1 MTTVKSLVDI
11 LGDIYTNKVLES
23 SSPIQFR
30 DTFSEGIAEILEVCF
45 LNVRPPLV
53 VDFSEELQRVD
64 AIFREFQAKYDVA
77 HALTPDFFRVSVY
90 DRLLQYGFSKHW
102 ADTIYRRL
110 KWRKKYRGL
119 GIGFIDDLYYGDDDS
134 RSE

>member
-23 SSPIQFR
+23 SSPIKFR
-30 DTFSEGIAEILEVCF
+30 DTFSEGLAEILEVCF

-64 AIFREFQAKYDVA
+64 ALFREFQAKYDVA
-77 HALTPDFFRVSVY
+77 KAMTHYFFRISAY
-90 DRLLQYGFSKHW
+90 DRLIQSGFSKHW
-102 ADTIYRRL
+102 ADTLYNRL
-110 KWRKKYRGL
+110 KWREKYRGL

-134 RSE
+134 RPE

>member
-11 LGDIYTNKVLES
+11 LGDIYNNKVLES
-23 SSPIQFR
+23 SNSIKFK
-30 DTFSEGIAEILEVCF
+30 DTYCEGLAEILEVCF

-64 AIFREFQAKYDVA
+64 ALFREFQAKYDVA
-77 HALTPDFFRVSVY
+77 KAMTPDFFRVSVY
-90 DRLLQYGFSKHW
+90 DRLIQSGFSKHW
-102 ADTIYRRL
+102 VDTLYNRL

-119 GIGFIDDLYYGDDDS
+119 GIGFTDDLYYGDDDS
-134 RSE
+134 RPE